1 MTISL
6 RDNCTSDCLNFQEFE
21 GNHDR
26 AIFHQRFSICCQLG
40 RSQTDPRR
48 SLHIKNYLLSNHQ
61 LYRVCLGMKQG
72 LIHLHFRNHFKQVRL
87 LISLHISLSISSF
100 FGTKRLKLSSDFHRS
115 FTKIY
120 HVHYYPR
127 RQVQRVLL

>member
-1 MTISL
+1 MTTSL
-6 RDNCTSDCLNFQEFE
+6 KDNCTSDCLNFQEFE
-21 GNHDR
+21 GSHDK

-48 SLHIKNYLLSNHQ
+48 SLHIKNYLLSNHR

-72 LIHLHFRNHFKQVRL
+72 LIHLHFRTHFEQVRL
-87 LISLHISLSISSF
+87 LIFLRISLSISSF
-100 FGTKRLKLSSDFHRS
+100 FGTKRLELSSMIDRL

-120 HVHYYPR
+120 YLHYYSR
-127 RQVQRVLL
+127 RQVQRVLW